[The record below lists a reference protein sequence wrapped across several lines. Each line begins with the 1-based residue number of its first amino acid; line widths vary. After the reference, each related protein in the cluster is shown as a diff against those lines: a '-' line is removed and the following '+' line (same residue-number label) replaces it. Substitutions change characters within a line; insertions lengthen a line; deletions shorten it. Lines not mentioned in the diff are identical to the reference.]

1 MSRRPVSVQV
11 CSAAT
16 PIQNERRKA
25 GESITQLKR
34 LIPWLTVV
42 ALGTNLVAA
51 PKRILHTT
59 RASGEEPFCSF
70 RILDAKLTL
79 LTNQQADLK
88 AALNTGQVSS
98 GSRVAM
104 TASRSMSSAAGGIER
119 IAGRLERLYKT
130 RHRPFGVRMFGIMRT
145 RAGAVQRGVNAVATA
160 RTRSAAELAEKR
172 LDEQIVSLIVQF
184 QAASGGYGATRCQP
198 PAWTCCEPKRSK
210 DLIQSEQV
218 ACAWVCVA
226 TSQTCTGFLG
236 PRIPRP

>member
-11 CSAAT
+11 CAAET

-25 GESITQLKR
+25 GESITQLKG
-34 LIPWLTVV
+34 LIPWLTV

-59 RASGEEPFCSF
+59 RASGEEPFRSF

-104 TASRSMSSAAGGIER
+104 TADRKSTRLNSSHSQIS
-119 IAGRLERLYKT
+119 Y
-130 RHRPFGVRMFGIMRT
+130 
-145 RAGAVQRGVNAVATA
+145 AV
-160 RTRSAAELAEKR
+160 
-172 LDEQIVSLIVQF
+172 F
-184 QAASGGYGATRCQP
+184 
-198 PAWTCCEPKRSK
+198 
-210 DLIQSEQV
+210 
-218 ACAWVCVA
+218 
-226 TSQTCTGFLG
+226 
-236 PRIPRP
+236 